1 MAGEDQTHVTPQT
14 QLRPNMICGLAEQIF
29 HSQLQREGPMQEGRK
44 AEDTVRKQI
53 PGAIRGDRL
62 HTGHLQP
69 WGPTL
74 RKGVSLMSGFENQ
87 QG

>member
-1 MAGEDQTHVTPQT
+1 
-14 QLRPNMICGLAEQIF
+14 
-29 HSQLQREGPMQEGRK
+29 MQEGRK
-44 AEDTVRKQI
+44 AEDTVRKQN
-53 PGAIRGDRL
+53 PGATKGDRL

-74 RKGVSLMSGFENQ
+74 RKGVSLMFGFENQ